1 MIYNKYLDSDIDEK
15 MGSVLNTLRKVIN
28 IKNLVFVLIAILLST
43 KTFIGDFKPFN
54 YVMLA
59 TASAFEVPLLL
70 VLLPSVI
77 GLAVA
82 KDVSSIILLVV
93 FFLLYNLVTAIVN
106 ISGMNKKYSIFRKQ
120 NDEDEISGKHAFRSI
135 CYSSLR

>member
-15 MGSVLNTLRKVIN
+15 MSSVLNTLRKVIN

-77 GLAVA
+77 GLAVE
-82 KDVSSIILLVV
+82 KDVSSII
-93 FFLLYNLVTAIVN
+93 
-106 ISGMNKKYSIFRKQ
+106 
-120 NDEDEISGKHAFRSI
+120 
-135 CYSSLR
+135 

>member
-59 TASAFEVPLLL
+59 TDSAFEADFRQGRAAGTGHRERCVGDRYPSSL
-70 VLLPSVI
+70 VLASLCRQTPVQ
-77 GLAVA
+77 G
-82 KDVSSIILLVV
+82 
-93 FFLLYNLVTAIVN
+93 
-106 ISGMNKKYSIFRKQ
+106 R
-120 NDEDEISGKHAFRSI
+120 NDAG
-135 CYSSLR
+135 